1 MEPEKS
7 DKIEKPKE
15 TVYEIEKMA
24 ELKEKRAAEGTT
36 EITFDNAGN
45 MVVNDRA
52 RRRNL
57 KQLWRA
63 VREGKRS
70 IHYYTQPSGMDKPK
84 TNKKTKKAERQNRRK
99 GRK

>member
-15 TVYEIEKMA
+15 TVYAIEKMA
-24 ELKEKRAAEGTT
+24 ELKEK
-36 EITFDNAGN
+36 
-45 MVVNDRA
+45 
-52 RRRNL
+52 
-57 KQLWRA
+57 LWRA

-70 IHYYTQPSGMDKPK
+70 IRYYTQPSGMDKPK